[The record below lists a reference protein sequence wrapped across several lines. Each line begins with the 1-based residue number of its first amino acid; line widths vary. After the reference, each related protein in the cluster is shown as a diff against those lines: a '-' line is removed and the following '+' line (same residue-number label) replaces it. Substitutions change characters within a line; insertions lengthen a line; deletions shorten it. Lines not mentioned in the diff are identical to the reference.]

1 MLLER
6 CARWP
11 YFPHLGMGNV
21 SSNGVPHIPIRS
33 EVLWE
38 PRQPLFLP
46 DWLALHILVG
56 AVHFYYKGFLGNS
69 SGCSCMVVVWIPSFA
84 DWTSL
89 VSYISMFSM
98 CRSTLF
104 TTRNTAWLSS
114 APHPESLGCQIRFCP
129 CNPTANNIG
138 IFTPS
143 PFLLWYRVQ
152 TSIGLR
158 TC

>member
-11 YFPHLGMGNV
+11 YLTHLGMGNV
-21 SSNGVPHIPIRS
+21 SSNGVSHIPSRS
-33 EVLWE
+33 EVLRE
-38 PRQPLFLP
+38 PRQPLLLP
-46 DWLALHILVG
+46 HWLALHILVG
-56 AVHFYYKGFLGNS
+56 VVHFYYKGFLGHS
-69 SGCSCMVVVWIPSFA
+69 SGCSCMAVVWIHSFA

-89 VSYISMFSM
+89 VSCISMFSM
-98 CRSTLF
+98 CRTTLC
-104 TTRNTAWLSS
+104 TTHNTACLSS
-114 APHPESLGCQIRFCP
+114 APHRESLGFQIWFFP
-129 CNPTANNIG
+129 CNLAANNIG

-152 TSIGLR
+152 TSTGLR